1 MRQSYQKGEVVD
13 VDLGK
18 PQKEVKGH
26 EQAFYR
32 PCVII
37 TSFNNLELAVI
48 VPCTTKKPRYSL
60 YTNVKLPKG
69 SGGLSSTSYVLCH
82 QIRTVSFDRIN
93 KRRKR
98 LGTKEILKIHSV
110 LSDTLDL

>member
-37 TSFNNLELAVI
+37 TSFSLQLLFRVQQKNLVTA
-48 VPCTTKKPRYSL
+48 
-60 YTNVKLPKG
+60 YTLM
-69 SGGLSSTSYVLCH
+69 
-82 QIRTVSFDRIN
+82 
-93 KRRKR
+93 
-98 LGTKEILKIHSV
+98 
-110 LSDTLDL
+110 

>member
-60 YTNVKLPKG
+60 YTNVKLSKG
-69 SGGLSSTSYVLCH
+69 WRTFFNQLCLM
-82 QIRTVSFDRIN
+82 SPN
-93 KRRKR
+93 KN
-98 LGTKEILKIHSV
+98 GFF
-110 LSDTLDL
+110 